1 MRWKLDFL
9 ARFQRPELIFV
20 ELSNKNLQHL
30 LILENLMSINHMYAV
45 FILHVLT
52 YGSPVRSYVFVFSEK
67 DSNKKSETVTNTYL
81 QKTTRE
87 KNIIL

>member
-1 MRWKLDFL
+1 
-9 ARFQRPELIFV
+9 
-20 ELSNKNLQHL
+20 
-30 LILENLMSINHMYAV
+30 MSINHMYAV

>member
-1 MRWKLDFL
+1 
-9 ARFQRPELIFV
+9 
-20 ELSNKNLQHL
+20 
-30 LILENLMSINHMYAV
+30 MSINHMYSV

-52 YGSPVRSYVFVFSEK
+52 YGSPVRSYVSVFSEK

-81 QKTTRE
+81 QKTMRE